1 MCPAPTAA
9 EARLVH
15 PSLVSCSSL
24 LCHVCASYV
33 PRQKNTSG
41 AVLCLENTSRRRAPR
56 PSFGLRRP
64 GRLGGGGAGRPR
76 LTYPPVS
83 ARRAVGHTG
92 REGITDQTARR
103 ILTLPVRILRHTGMV
118 TGSQKSSVAARGRA
132 ESEGTYRDRR
142 DQSGCRRAPT
152 GQAAP
157 PAAAAP
163 TQAPALEQPRQ

>member
-56 PSFGLRRP
+56 PSFGLPRP
-64 GRLGGGGAGRPR
+64 CRLGGGGARSATPN
-76 LTYPPVS
+76 YPPE
-83 ARRAVGHTG
+83 APRAPDLHNL
-92 REGITDQTARR
+92 RQAITDHT
-103 ILTLPVRILRHTGMV
+103 VRPSL
-118 TGSQKSSVAARGRA
+118 
-132 ESEGTYRDRR
+132 
-142 DQSGCRRAPT
+142 
-152 GQAAP
+152 
-157 PAAAAP
+157 
-163 TQAPALEQPRQ
+163 